1 MRAGPVLCATSKGW
15 LCPEHPPRHPLQCAV
30 RRPGNT
36 GAASVRPVALHA
48 TRGTELTHIQAPLP
62 LQETPPPGGG
72 SSVPPISGCHV
83 LLGTTWR
90 SGRSGGSTHP
100 PPEPPVL
107 LKCMRG
113 SLEASLSSSVHS
125 RSHSSS
131 VYTSPDWHRGR
142 GVSRWGWPPHPP
154 QPGRPGSHT
163 GPPSSVQAP
172 QNPDQAPL
180 LVATDCPHLLQTIFF
195 RTLNLS
201 FQCCWGSPS
210 SKAHSWVGDV
220 YMRGAWAN
228 H

>member
-1 MRAGPVLCATSKGW
+1 MCALWPCTPHAGLSSPTYRPRFPCRRLHHLEAGVLC
-15 LCPEHPPRHPLQCAV
+15 
-30 RRPGNT
+30 
-36 GAASVRPVALHA
+36 
-48 TRGTELTHIQAPLP
+48 
-62 LQETPPPGGG
+62 
-72 SSVPPISGCHV
+72 PPISGCHV
-83 LLGTTWR
+83 LPGTTWR

-154 QPGRPGSHT
+154 QPGQPGSHT
-163 GPPSSVQAP
+163 GPPGLVQAP
-172 QNPDQAPL
+172 QNPDRAPL
-180 LVATDCPHLLQTIFF
+180 LVATDCPHLLQTIFS

-201 FQCCWGSPS
+201 FQCCWGFTQQ
-210 SKAHSWVGDV
+210 
-220 YMRGAWAN
+220 
-228 H
+228 